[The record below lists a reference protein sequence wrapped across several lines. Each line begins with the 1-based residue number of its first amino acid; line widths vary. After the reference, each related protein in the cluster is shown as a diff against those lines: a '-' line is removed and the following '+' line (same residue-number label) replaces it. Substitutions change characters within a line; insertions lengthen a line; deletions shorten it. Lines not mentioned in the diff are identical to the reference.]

1 MQLERSTIDAMAASP
16 CPGPAA
22 PFATWPKH
30 WRQSTGFAWYTQP
43 AVLVTQ
49 AAHAHATVEAAV
61 NAINVINFVLAKR
74 EADISAAGGLLI
86 LHDWRLVTSWDADA
100 RRHLM
105 NRART
110 HDKRLV
116 RGVLVAMTVNPIL
129 GACLQTACMPVF
141 ARQKTHGDRARRTRC
156 AAQISDCR
164 AAASVARFARASVA
178 VAVYG

>member
-1 MQLERSTIDAMAASP
+1 VQLERSTIDAMAASP

-129 GACLQTACMPVF
+129 GACLQTACMLYSLGRKHMEIVRDVP
-141 ARQKTHGDRARRTRC
+141 
-156 AAQISDCR
+156 AALLKYQI
-164 AAASVARFARASVA
+164 VAPRLLSPDLRELPSL
-178 VAVYG
+178 